1 MLKNKRIR
9 IIIISTLVALVISAL
24 YMLGIISDEI
34 KLYKLEATSV
44 LDNQV
49 SSIRNEFMVR

>member
-34 KLYKLEATSV
+34 KLYKLEATS
-44 LDNQV
+44 
-49 SSIRNEFMVR
+49 